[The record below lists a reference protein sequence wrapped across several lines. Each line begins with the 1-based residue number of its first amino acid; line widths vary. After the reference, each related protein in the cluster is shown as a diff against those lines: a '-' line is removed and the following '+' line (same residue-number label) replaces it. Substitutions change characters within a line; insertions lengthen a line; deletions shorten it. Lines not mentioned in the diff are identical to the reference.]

1 MSIKPILKPK
11 RTKKTK
17 RQKLILALDKAW
29 SLKVREVRKCDL
41 DGTMGQIG
49 DFDAHHLKKR
59 GNQSTR
65 WDLNNGA
72 CLTKGNH
79 RFKVHMDTF
88 TVGILIDKLKEERGE
103 DWWTNLCRRTE
114 EIYKPSTKELEA
126 KLKELETKAS
136 DLFY

>member
-1 MSIKPILKPK
+1 M
-11 RTKKTK
+11 KTK
-17 RQKLILALDKAW
+17 IQKLKAKLDKAW
-29 SLKVREVRKCDL
+29 SLKVRERCVDEL
-41 DGTMGQIG
+41 DGTRGHIT
-49 DFDAHHLKKR
+49 DFDAHHIKRR

-88 TVGILIDKLKEERGE
+88 TVGILIEKLKGERGE
-103 DWWTNLCRRTE
+103 DWWKNLCKRTE
-114 EIYKPSTKELEA
+114 EMYKPGIKELED
-126 KLKELETKAS
+126 LLEEFKPKAS